1 MFRDVVFICFDY
13 SIRIQ
18 DGYFIFRWWRSYV
31 PKDVSE
37 DLSHS
42 DTRLSVMLN
51 GFELH
56 VFNRSELYAKLEKT
70 FGLKP
75 SILIPVIENKSSN
88 SSANTSKN
96 RLTMK
101 RFWFLFCFCRVKI

>member
-56 VFNRSELYAKLEKT
+56 VFNRSDMYAKLEKT

-75 SILIPVIENKSSN
+75 SILIPVIYFN
-88 SSANTSKN
+88 A
-96 RLTMK
+96 MK
-101 RFWFLFCFCRVKI
+101 IKMQASLKI